1 MNLNSYIKER
11 MNKIASEQVSRGN
24 FPDTAKLLQFFNKH
38 SINPRDWVYVDS
50 DYKSAYQKLIVG
62 TILIDAFEDIAIW
75 QSNFFNFRIV
85 EVKSERKIYVPKSV
99 IGYI

>member
-24 FPDTAKLLQFFNKH
+24 FPDTGKLLQFFNTH
-38 SINPRDWVYVDS
+38 SIIPHDWVSVDS
-50 DYKSAYQKLIVG
+50 EYKSAYQKLIVA
-62 TILIDAFEDIAIW
+62 TILIDTFEDITIW
-75 QSNFFNFRIV
+75 QSNIFNFRIV